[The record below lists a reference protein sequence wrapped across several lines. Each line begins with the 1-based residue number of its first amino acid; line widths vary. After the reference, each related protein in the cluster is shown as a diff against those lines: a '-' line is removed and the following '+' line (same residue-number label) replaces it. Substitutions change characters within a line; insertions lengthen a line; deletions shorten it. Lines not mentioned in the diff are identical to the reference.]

1 MSDITAYEI
10 RNWRLIYTTSEL
22 VRGDWLACLD
32 GNTVSIEPSVTT
44 LWFSENY
51 NYGRRLPANAMIANV
66 VNGEITSFW
75 VSGEYEADVEKVRDE
90 LNAVLLAVAQTMTEV
105 CGG

>member
-1 MSDITAYEI
+1 MSDITAYEM

-22 VRGDWLACLD
+22 VWGDWLACLD
-32 GNTVSIEPSVTT
+32 GNTVSIEPSATT
-44 LWFSENY
+44 LWFSE
-51 NYGRRLPANAMIANV
+51 NYGRRLPANAMTADV
-66 VNGEITSFW
+66 VNGEITSVW
-75 VSGEYEADVEKVRDE
+75 VSSDFEEDVEKVRDE